1 MKKNKAVN
9 IDIFT
14 TLFENYIEYSGRFSE
29 DAHKLNY
36 KR

>member
-1 MKKNKAVN
+1 MKKNKGVN

-14 TLFENYIEYSGRFSE
+14 TLFENYIEHSWRFSE
-29 DAHKLNY
+29 DKYKLNS